1 MARARSTYVN
11 KYAIFKY
18 KNWIKYTILYTQN
31 VTSIISQIYIEQS
44 MRPTIVKIEIII
56 FVIMPVVS
64 FKIYDWVFSGL
75 AENSSY
81 FLLRLGSN
89 PADGRY

>member
-1 MARARSTYVN
+1 MARARSTHEN
-11 KYAIFKY
+11 KYSIFKY

-31 VTSIISQIYIEQS
+31 MTSIISQIYIEQTMCS
-44 MRPTIVKIEIII
+44 TTVKIKIII

-64 FKIYDWVFSGL
+64 FKIYDWVFSGH
-75 AENSSY
+75 AENFVV

-89 PADGRY
+89 PADGR